1 MNFNHL
7 NKFEKN
13 FFLGKR
19 LVFQGV
25 DKAPP
30 SPENFQN
37 KEKQVSAAEVASQ
50 SPSQIF
56 NDTVSAGAVIA
67 TKYKQGTTTLVNLVN
82 DDPVFTGQGF
92 TTTTTTTATTNTTTT
107 TKTNV
112 KQKN

>member
-1 MNFNHL
+1 MNFTSLQTVERNL
-7 NKFEKN
+7 
-13 FFLGKR
+13 FLAKR
-19 LVFQGV
+19 LIFQSV

-37 KEKQVSAAEVASQ
+37 KEKQASAAEVASQ

-56 NDTVSAGAVIA
+56 NDTVSAGAAIA

-82 DDPVFTGQGF
+82 DDPIFTGQGF
-92 TTTTTTTATTNTTTT
+92 TTTTTTATTTTTT
-107 TKTNV
+107 TKKNNV

>member
-1 MNFNHL
+1 MNFTNLHTVEQKIFL
-7 NKFEKN
+7 N
-13 FFLGKR
+13 KR

-37 KEKQVSAAEVASQ
+37 KEKQTSAAEVASK

-92 TTTTTTTATTNTTTT
+92 TTTTTATTNTTTT
-107 TKTNV
+107 KKTNV